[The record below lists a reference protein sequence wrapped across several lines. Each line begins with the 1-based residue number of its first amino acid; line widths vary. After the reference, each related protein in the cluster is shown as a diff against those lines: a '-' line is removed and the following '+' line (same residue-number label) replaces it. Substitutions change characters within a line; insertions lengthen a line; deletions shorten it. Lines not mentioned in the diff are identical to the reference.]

1 MRKLYLSFMLL
12 SFMACNNNK
21 SETTTTTGDSAAA
34 TTGKQPETSAGRCA
48 SLYMFKEGTV
58 VENVS
63 YDNAGK
69 ETSRQVSKVIDV
81 TGDGGNINSEVEMKS
96 SGEGSEHTF
105 IGKYRC
111 DGNNLYVDLSGL
123 FANIKEEG
131 AKIEGD
137 PIVFP
142 LNLSEGQTLP
152 DAQYSFSIN
161 RDGQQM
167 KTTAMIRNRKV
178 EGRETVTTPA
188 GTFNCYK
195 ISSDIEANIEL
206 PGMNDQMKKMMEE
219 QMKKMPKNQFVMYY
233 DPSVSIVKVEMYSG
247 GKLQNRSIITS
258 IK

>member
-1 MRKLYLSFMLL
+1 MRKLYVSFVLL
-12 SFMACNNNK
+12 SFIACNNNK
-21 SETTTTTGDSAAA
+21 SETTTTTGDSASVK
-34 TTGKQPETSAGRCA
+34 TTGEQPETGAGGCA
-48 SLYMFKEGTV
+48 SMYLFKEGTV

-69 ETSRQVSKVIDV
+69 ETARQVSKVIDV
-81 TGDGGNINSEVEMKS
+81 TGDGGNLNADVEMKS
-96 SGEGSEHTF
+96 SGEGSEHSF

-111 DGNNLYVDLSGL
+111 DGKNLYVDLSGL
-123 FANIKEEG
+123 FANMKEQG
-131 AKIEGD
+131 STMEGD

-167 KTTAMIRNRKV
+167 KTTAVIRNRKV

-195 ISSDIEANIEL
+195 ISSDIDASVEI
-206 PGMNDQMKKMMEE
+206 PGMNDQMKKMME
-219 QMKKMPKNQFVMYY
+219 
-233 DPSVSIVKVEMYSG
+233 
-247 GKLQNRSIITS
+247 
-258 IK
+258 